1 MVNDFSFIKVT
12 SSEDELQASS
22 HNPLASSVPEYI
34 VSHLQA
40 QTVLENELFLD
51 NMEKEAKFL
60 NFKNNIISDLTKI
73 ISEKIKRELKTF
85 KIESSKHL
93 PKSLTWYKKQTNVLK
108 EECKSK
114 NLIIA
119 KLKKQLKIY

>member
-12 SSEDELQASS
+12 SSEDELQAPS
-22 HNPLASSVPEYI
+22 HNPLTSSVPEHI

>member
-12 SSEDELQASS
+12 SSEDEFQASS
-22 HNPLASSVPEYI
+22 HNPLTSSVPEHI

-40 QTVLENELFLD
+40 QTVLENELFFD

>member
-12 SSEDELQASS
+12 SPEDELQASS
-22 HNPLASSVPEYI
+22 HNPLASSVPEHI

-93 PKSLTWYKKQTNVLK
+93 PKSLTWYKKQTIVLK

-114 NLIIA
+114 NLILA

>member
-22 HNPLASSVPEYI
+22 HNPLTSSVPEHI

-60 NFKNNIISDLTKI
+60 NCKNNIISDLTKI

>member
-22 HNPLASSVPEYI
+22 HSPLTSSVPEHI

-93 PKSLTWYKKQTNVLK
+93 PKSLTWYKKQTIVLK

-114 NLIIA
+114 NLILA